1 MHKEKFRIYQKDN
14 KQMID
19 RLIYPKF
26 TAEIT
31 FNSEISDLENIQVD
45 EDIFL
50 SADAG
55 QLALSVWQRIRVSMT
70 LGNSYSYF
78 LRNSST
84 NFLFCGLSMSGL

>member
-1 MHKEKFRIYQKDN
+1 MEKYRIYTADN

-45 EDIFL
+45 EDIF
-50 SADAG
+50 DAMD
-55 QLALSVWQRIRVSMT
+55 LATAMRETAEFILENT
-70 LGNSYSYF
+70 KG
-78 LRNSST
+78 
-84 NFLFCGLSMSGL
+84 

>member
-31 FNSEISDLENIQVD
+31 FNSQISDLENIEVD
-45 EDIFL
+45 EDIF
-50 SADAG
+50 DASDIAEAMREAG
-55 QLALSVWQRIRVSMT
+55 EFIISCS
-70 LGNSYSYF
+70 N
-78 LRNSST
+78 
-84 NFLFCGLSMSGL
+84 

>member
-45 EDIFL
+45 EDIF
-50 SADAG
+50 DASDI
-55 QLALSVWQRIRVSMT
+55 AEAMREAREFIISCS
-70 LGNSYSYF
+70 N
-78 LRNSST
+78 
-84 NFLFCGLSMSGL
+84 

>member
-1 MHKEKFRIYQKDN
+1 MEKFRIYTAEN

-45 EDIFL
+45 EDIL
-50 SADAG
+50 DAG
-55 QLALSVWQRIRVSMT
+55 DIAKAMREAGDFILE
-70 LGNSYSYF
+70 NSK
-78 LRNSST
+78 
-84 NFLFCGLSMSGL
+84 G